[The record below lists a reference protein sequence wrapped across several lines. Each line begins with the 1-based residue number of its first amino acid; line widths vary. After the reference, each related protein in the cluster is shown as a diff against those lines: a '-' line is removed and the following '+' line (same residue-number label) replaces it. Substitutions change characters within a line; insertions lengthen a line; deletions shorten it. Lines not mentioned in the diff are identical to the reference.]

1 MTRPLG
7 PHGRKRES
15 NRMIQH
21 GRFPF
26 LLHSISASLFLV
38 AAVPAYAVQI
48 HSGPE
53 GLYAHQIS
61 HVFFASSMGLLVYW
75 LRQRQLVK
83 EPGWHLIQYAAIF
96 FILWNFDSMLAHYL
110 DDRVDLYA
118 RIDAAT
124 LQGKV
129 SLLKGPRELIVLYYA
144 AKMDHLWSVPAI
156 VLLYLGLKQLVRP
169 SRSSDHS
176 QGAA

>member
-1 MTRPLG
+1 MMHDPAFLSGEKESNWMT
-7 PHGRKRES
+7 PHGRFFS
-15 NRMIQH
+15 GLHWITVC
-21 GRFPF
+21 
-26 LLHSISASLFLV
+26 LLLASAS
-38 AAVPAYAVQI
+38 PAQAVQV

-75 LRQRQLVK
+75 LRQRQLVR
-83 EPGWHLIQYAAIF
+83 EPGWRLIQYAAIF
-96 FILWNFDSMLAHYL
+96 FILWNFDSVLAHYL

-129 SLLKGPRELIVLYYA
+129 SLLKGPKELILIYYVS
-144 AKMDHLWSVPAI
+144 KMDHLLSVPAI
-156 VLLYLGLKQLVRP
+156 ALLYLGLRQLVGRSQSP
-169 SRSSDHS
+169 SPS
-176 QGAA
+176 QGEP

>member
-1 MTRPLG
+1 MTPLG
-7 PHGRKRES
+7 
-15 NRMIQH
+15 
-21 GRFPF
+21 RFLSVVF
-26 LLHSISASLFLV
+26 WIAACLFLG
-38 AAVPAYAVQI
+38 AASPVQAVQV

-75 LRQRQLVK
+75 LRRRELVR
-83 EPGWHLIQYAAIF
+83 EPGWRLIQYAAIF
-96 FILWNFDSMLAHYL
+96 FILWNFDSVLAHYL

-129 SLLKGPRELIVLYYA
+129 SLLKGPKELIVIYYVS
-144 AKMDHLWSVPAI
+144 KMDHLLSLPAI
-156 VLLYLGLKQLVRP
+156 VLLYLGLRQLVGRTQ
-169 SRSSDHS
+169 SSGPA
-176 QGAA
+176 QGEP